1 MVEDA
6 KEGHLKYGITSKAGY
21 SETES
26 RLCWQQHSEQP
37 DNIGEL
43 FNVLVFLKSEHGI
56 IYLRG
61 DTMIKRDEKG
71 NIVDNP
77 RIKDKTGQRFGR
89 LVVKEIDLN
98 KASRKTFWICECDCG
113 NVVSIRSDTFRFN
126 KIMWMFKERTRF

>member
-1 MVEDA
+1 MLKKDISSMVSLQKLD
-6 KEGHLKYGITSKAGY
+6 IR
-21 SETES
+21 ETES

-77 RIKDKTGQRFGR
+77 RIKDKTGQRFG
-89 LVVKEIDLN
+89 D
-98 KASRKTFWICECDCG
+98 W
-113 NVVSIRSDTFRFN
+113 
-126 KIMWMFKERTRF
+126 